1 VGNKKKHVYIDFCS
15 KNIKIYMDEKSIKV
29 LLFEDNKHYRESLFY
44 IINGSPGFECVAAF
58 PDCTDLIF
66 RIRQNKPDVILMD
79 IEMPGITGIEA
90 VQKIKNEFPE
100 QQVLMQTVFDDDD
113 HVFDAICA
121 GASGYILKTTSP
133 SEILDAI
140 KDVHNGGKAKS
151 SGVARRVL
159 KRFQKISPKKEEQ
172 KDYQLTPREKEILAL
187 LVEGKS
193 YKMIAADLGIG
204 FETVRTHMKNIY
216 GKLHVQSLTEMV
228 AKAVRERMV

>member
-1 VGNKKKHVYIDFCS
+1 MGNKRSLVYAEFCVEIKNMNE
-15 KNIKIYMDEKSIKV
+15 KNIRV

-44 IINGSPGFECVAAF
+44 IINGTPGYECVAAF
-58 PDCTDLIF
+58 PDCNDLMF
-66 RIRQNKPDVILMD
+66 RIKQNRPDVVLMD

-90 VQKIKNEFPE
+90 VKKIKAEYPDM
-100 QQVLMQTVFDDDD
+100 QVLMQTVFNDDD
-113 HVFDAICA
+113 HIFDAICA

-133 SEILDAI
+133 SEMLDAI
-140 KDVHNGGKAKS
+140 KDVHHGGSPMS

-159 KRFQKISPKKEEQ
+159 NKFQKIVPKKED
-172 KDYQLTPREKEILAL
+172 KTDYQLTPREKEILAL

-193 YKMIAADLGIG
+193 YKMIGADLGIG

-216 GKLHVQSLTEMV
+216 SKLHVESLTEMV

>member
-1 VGNKKKHVYIDFCS
+1 MGNLKHSVYIHFCIEINNMS
-15 KNIKIYMDEKSIKV
+15 EKDIRV

-44 IINGSPGFECVAAF
+44 IINGTPGYACVAAF
-58 PDCTDLIF
+58 PDCNDLIF
-66 RIRQNKPDVILMD
+66 RIKQNNPDVILMD

-90 VQKIKNEFPE
+90 VQKIKKDYPDM
-100 QQVLMQTVFDDDD
+100 QILMQTVFDDDD
-113 HVFDAICA
+113 HIFDAICA

-140 KDVHNGGKAKS
+140 KDVHNGGSPMS

-159 KRFQKISPKKEEQ
+159 NRFQKISPKKEEQ
-172 KDYQLTPREKEILAL
+172 TDYQLTPREKEILAL

-193 YKMIAADLGIG
+193 YKMIGADLGIG

-228 AKAVRERMV
+228 AKAVREKMV

>member
-1 VGNKKKHVYIDFCS
+1 METKDLR
-15 KNIKIYMDEKSIKV
+15 V

-44 IINGSPGFECVAAF
+44 IINGTPGFTCVAAF
-58 PDCTDLIF
+58 PDCSDLLF

-90 VQKIKNEFPE
+90 VRNIKKELPD
-100 QQVLMQTVFDDDD
+100 QQILMQTVFDDDD
-113 HVFDAICA
+113 HVFNAICA

-133 SEILDAI
+133 VEILHAI
-140 KDVHNGGKAKS
+140 RDIWNGGSPMS

-159 KRFQKISPKKEEQ
+159 NKFQHSVSPTTQKKN
-172 KDYQLTPREKEILAL
+172 YHLTPREKDILTL

-193 YKMIAADLGIG
+193 YKMIGAELGIG

-216 GKLHVQSLTEMV
+216 GKLHVDSLTEMV
-228 AKAVRERMV
+228 AKAIRENVV